1 MADPA
6 FGMGSNALTFNTGNI
21 QICNMTI
28 ETNPVDA
35 LVAFIFFVLLPF
47 LQLRYSENPTPFHL
61 HPNTIWLSI
70 LGFPFLAFFFIASS
84 PSRLTST
91 LVSELITFKP
101 SSVSLLA
108 GAVATRRLGMLHFP
122 YLHFMVH
129 HSCAPRYQNPL
140 HGNKGA
146 TSK

>member
-1 MADPA
+1 MP
-6 FGMGSNALTFNTGNI
+6 
-21 QICNMTI
+21 
-28 ETNPVDA
+28 
-35 LVAFIFFVLLPF
+35 LLPSSSLYF
-47 LQLRYSENPTPFHL
+47 SLSSNSDIQKIPPHFTFIQTPF
-61 HPNTIWLSI
+61 
-70 LGFPFLAFFFIASS
+70 GFPFLAFFFIASS

-146 TSK
+146 TSKYEEGSASTVTDHFNNGF